1 MLPIVV
7 VLLDGLGDRAH
18 AVLGG
23 RTAGEAAATPNLDA
37 LAARGSNGVM
47 LSLGPGR
54 APASE
59 LAHWAMLGYLPEEFP
74 GRAVLEAVGRGQQVS
89 ADDVFAYAAL
99 RPAERRADAGSGAGA
114 GGGLWLTGRPDPE
127 RDAEDARLLVEACDG
142 LDCGGLR
149 FALTE
154 VWRGEAIL
162 RVRPARP
169 GGRPAD
175 ERVTDTD
182 AFFRDRHPVL
192 RPQACAPEAVGTAAA
207 AEEWTRRT
215 SALLEAHQVNARRV
229 ATGLPALNVITLKWW
244 GRPRPVPTFAERHGL
259 QGTFGAASP
268 FLRGLAGTLGLA
280 VVDLPESGDVT
291 ADLAARVRFAG
302 ERLDAGDTFVFVHT
316 KAVDEAGHTKDPHAK
331 RRAIELVDA
340 ALGALPVNRAVVCV
354 TGDHATPASP
364 AVIHSGDPVPFVLAG
379 PGIRADRVA
388 AFGELDCAAG
398 ILGHLRGP
406 DMMPVLLNAAD
417 RPLFAGSRPT
427 PFAHAQGVPSVLE
440 PL

>member
-23 RTAGEAAATPNLDA
+23 RTASEAAATPNLDA
-37 LAARGSNGVM
+37 LTARGSNGVM

-74 GRAVLEAVGRGQQVS
+74 GRAVLEAVGRGQQAS

-99 RPAERRADAGSGAGA
+99 RPAERRAGADA
-114 GGGLWLTGRPDPE
+114 GLWLTGRPDPD
-127 RDAEDARLLVEACDG
+127 RDAGDARLLVEACDG

-162 RVRPARP
+162 RVRPSAS
-169 GGRPAD
+169 GGPSAD

-192 RPQACAPEAVGTAAA
+192 RPQACAPEAASTAAA

-215 SALLEAHQVNARRV
+215 IALLEAHPVNARRV
-229 ATGLPALNVITLKWW
+229 AAGLPALNVITLKWW

-259 QGTFGAASP
+259 HGTFGAASA
-268 FLRGLAGTLGLA
+268 FLRGLARTLGLA

-291 ADLAARVRFAG
+291 ADLAARVRFVD
-302 ERLDAGDTFVFVHT
+302 ERLAAGDSFVFVHT
-316 KAVDEAGHTKDPHAK
+316 KAVDEAGHTKDPRLK
-331 RRAIELVDA
+331 RHAIELVDA
-340 ALGALPVNRAVVCV
+340 ALGALPVDRAVVCV

-364 AVIHSGDPVPFVLAG
+364 DVIHSGDPVPLVLAG
-379 PGIRADRVA
+379 PGIRADRVV
-388 AFGELDCAAG
+388 AFGELDCATG

-406 DMMPVLLNAAD
+406 DLMPVLLNAAD

-427 PFAHAQGVPSVLE
+427 PFVHAQGTPSVLK